1 MVWNVEWARKKA
13 RTILKLLSVLRR
25 SHIKELMMIMMM
37 TTVTRHTERRNENNF
52 VGIRSK
58 IFNLN
63 TFCAYDLC
71 GFLATH
77 VLYSLLF
84 VFFFNIASELYVDR
98 EQRSQRRRGR
108 SFAPIYFIK
117 LWSLRDLLFAKKISF
132 KEKIPNGMRL
142 LFLARLRTTNN
153 NNM

>member
-1 MVWNVEWARKKA
+1 M
-13 RTILKLLSVLRR
+13 LSVLRR

-37 TTVTRHTERRNENNF
+37 TTVTRHTARNENNF

-84 VFFFNIASELYVDR
+84 IFFFHIASGLYVDR
-98 EQRSQRRRGR
+98 EQRSERRRGAKFCANIFHQIMISSR
-108 SFAPIYFIK
+108 FII
-117 LWSLRDLLFAKKISF
+117 RQEISF
-132 KEKIPNGMRL
+132 KEREKKILNGMRL
-142 LFLARLRTTNN
+142 LFLARVQTTNN